1 MNLQSLIK
9 DFLEY
14 LEIERN
20 VSQLTIRNY
29 AHYLE
34 RFLEFLSGAPPLSP
48 RVKSVKTVK
57 PGTDSQ
63 NEQVETIQQDQ
74 KELIAQEELAY
85 ANALKSVTTAKI
97 TAESIRQYRLYL
109 ARFVD
114 EHGISLKRVTQNYHL
129 IAVRSFLKYALKR
142 DIPVVAPEKIDL
154 PKAESRSIK
163 FLEREQVDRL
173 LNMPQISTK
182 EGMRD
187 KAILE
192 TLFSTGLRVSEL
204 VKLNRD
210 QINFD
215 RKEFGVIGKGRR
227 ARVVFLSDEAVVWLE
242 RYLKNRDD
250 DAPALFIR
258 YAGKKPDEGL
268 RMNESLRLTARSVQ
282 RLVEKYCKKAR
293 LPIKITPHG
302 LRHSFAT
309 DLLSG
314 GADLRAI
321 QEMLGHK
328 NVATTQIYTHITNPQ
343 LKEIHHKFHHK
354 KTEDNA

>member
-1 MNLQSLIK
+1 MDLDMEKDISALIK

-34 RFLEFLSGAPPLSP
+34 RFRAYLSGPPPSP
-48 RVKSVKTVK
+48 GVKSVK
-57 PGTDSQ
+57 
-63 NEQVETIQQDQ
+63 
-74 KELIAQEELAY
+74 
-85 ANALKSVTTAKI
+85 SVPVSDI
-97 TAESIRQYRLYL
+97 TSESIRQYRLYL
-109 ARFVD
+109 SRFVD

-129 IAVRSFLKYALKR
+129 IALRSFLKYLLKR
-142 DIPVVAPEKIDL
+142 DIPVVAPDKIDL
-154 PKAESRSIK
+154 PKAESHSIK
-163 FLEREQVDRL
+163 FLEREHIDRL
-173 LNMPQISTK
+173 LNMPELSKK
-182 EGMRD
+182 EGLRD

-192 TLFSTGLRVSEL
+192 MLFSTGLRVSEL
-204 VKLNRD
+204 VGLNRD

-227 ARVVFLSDEAVVWLE
+227 ARVVFLSDSAVEWAK
-242 RYLKNRDD
+242 RYLDAREDD
-250 DAPALFIR
+250 SPALFIR
-258 YAGKKPDEGL
+258 YAGKKP
-268 RMNESLRLTARSVQ
+268 ESGEDVKESARLTSRSVQ
-282 RLVEKYCKKAR
+282 RLVEKYVKKAK

-328 NVATTQIYTHITNPQ
+328 NVSTTQIYTHVTNPQ
-343 LKEIHHKFHHK
+343 LKSVHEKFHHK
-354 KTEDNA
+354 K